1 MSGYQWRG
9 EDQQR
14 AEEVACELAIAREIA
29 ASRVPEWAPW
39 MTVERGY
46 AAQSQSWLR
55 HHGWKERTK
64 EGE

>member
-1 MSGYQWRG
+1 MSGYRWRG
-9 EDQQR
+9 EDQDR
-14 AEEVACELAIAREIA
+14 DREVAETLAIMREIA

-55 HHGWKERTK
+55 HHGYKERTK